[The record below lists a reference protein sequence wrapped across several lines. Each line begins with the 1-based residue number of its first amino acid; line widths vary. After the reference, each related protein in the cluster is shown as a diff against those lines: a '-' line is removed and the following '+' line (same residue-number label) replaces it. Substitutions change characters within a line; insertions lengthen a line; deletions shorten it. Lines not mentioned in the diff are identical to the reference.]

1 SLPDK
6 TTKKCPQ
13 HATSNMLAM
22 LDQPQIQ
29 EFKEAFDMIDQNKD
43 GFINK
48 KNLHDM
54 LFSLGK
60 HPTDACLNAMINEA
74 SGPINFTVLLT
85 MFGEKLN
92 GADSEDVIRNAFA
105 RWPKGTIQEDYLRK
119 RLTTTRDQF
128 IDEEVDELVTINKC
142 QLEFQPGTPNS
153 RAYSAGTAVLSL

>member
-1 SLPDK
+1 MSSKKAKTK

-29 EFKEAFDMIDQNKD
+29 EFKEAFDTIDQNKD

-105 RWPKGTIQEDYLRK
+105 RNAFACFDEEATGTIQEDYLRK

-128 IDEEVDELVTINKC
+128 IDEEVDELY
-142 QLEFQPGTPNS
+142 
-153 RAYSAGTAVLSL
+153 RDH